1 VVVALYNASIMLW
14 TTLKQ
19 HGQSQWVRS
28 SYFWLFFVPVV
39 AHSMSS
45 LNEGTTLDLGDWHLE
60 LSMKL
65 PFSWKLFYFGA
76 VCFSLAGI
84 VYYFFCPRLV
94 RDYDRLSQFLD
105 KGKGPTHLAEE
116 FLVPR
121 SFDALANSRRGRDQ
135 HLADMEHFVRSFT
148 MGEKMAGLNFGRFR
162 DSGNESEPVPK
173 APGEREAAPLEII
186 PDKLADAFWFARNAV
201 DESRVRLRAVCT
213 CLYVLGYAAV
223 LGILCTLRI
232 VMWVR
237 SYFAIRGIFRKEGF
251 FFKWGLPTLPS
262 PIGFTQCARRL

>member
-84 VYYFFCPRLV
+84 VYYFFARAWCGITTGFRNSSIRVKAQRTWLKNSLFPGRL
-94 RDYDRLSQFLD
+94 
-105 KGKGPTHLAEE
+105 THWRIPAA
-116 FLVPR
+116 VVT
-121 SFDALANSRRGRDQ
+121 NSWQTGSI
-135 HLADMEHFVRSFT
+135 LCA
-148 MGEKMAGLNFGRFR
+148 
-162 DSGNESEPVPK
+162 
-173 APGEREAAPLEII
+173 
-186 PDKLADAFWFARNAV
+186 
-201 DESRVRLRAVCT
+201 RLRLA
-213 CLYVLGYAAV
+213 
-223 LGILCTLRI
+223 
-232 VMWVR
+232 
-237 SYFAIRGIFRKEGF
+237 K
-251 FFKWGLPTLPS
+251 K
-262 PIGFTQCARRL
+262 